1 MSFVYEERPSTS
13 PLVEA
18 VWRTE
23 DTSTGTYLAAA
34 DGAWDMIFITQNSQT
49 KVLLSGPSSHAK
61 PVRYKIGNRNLGIRF
76 HPGVFFPTLPANSML
91 DVTNILPAASPQA
104 FWFDQQ
110 AWELPTFDNADDFL
124 HKLEDIGLVTK
135 DPLIQSV
142 LHGESP
148 AVTLR
153 SVQRRFL
160 HATGLPPR
168 YHEHIKRA
176 SRAVELLEKDQPIM
190 DVVHRLGYA
199 DQAHMT
205 RIIKRLSGCTPGQIV
220 KKVKHARRLHSINGY
235 GACGQMKVLNFNGGL
250 HADQTVQNQHSP
262 GAA

>member
-1 MSFVYEERPSTS
+1 MSFIYEERPSTS
-13 PLVEA
+13 PLAEA

-34 DGAWDMIFITQNSQT
+34 DGAWDMIFITRDGKT
-49 KVLLSGPSSHAK
+49 RVLLSGPTSHAQV
-61 PVRYKIGNRNLGIRF
+61 VRYKVGNRNLGIRF
-76 HPGVFFPTLPANSML
+76 HPGVFFPTLPANNML
-91 DVTNILPAASPQA
+91 DVTNILPAASPQS

-110 AWELPTFDNADDFL
+110 AWELPTFDTADEFL
-124 HKLEDIGLVTK
+124 NKLENLGLVAQ

-160 HATGLPPR
+160 QATGLSPR
-168 YHEHIKRA
+168 HHEHIRRA
-176 SRAVELLEKDQPIM
+176 SRAVDMLENDQPIM

-205 RIIKRLSGCTPGQIV
+205 RIIKRLSGCTPGQII

-235 GACGQMKVLNFNGGL
+235 GACGEMRVLNFNGGL
-250 HADQTVQNQHSP
+250 HADQTLQNQRP
-262 GAA
+262 TGAA